1 LLPYRFASIVDNNGI
16 DDKILGVTKV
26 SNITNTYNNI
36 KQPKELVLKFTSI
49 SAVTSTN
56 INIKTSNIGS
66 RMTSL
71 TKEKLYQYNL
81 KFHINNR

>member
-1 LLPYRFASIVDNNGI
+1 MLPYRFASIVDNNGI